1 MNLRRAKIDRYSVF
15 TKRFLVG
22 VFLNGLGNGIFGVI
36 WQLYLTSIEL
46 DICSIIRLYLM
57 NALGTTLL
65 TIPLGICANNYGNR
79 RMFLFSFSL
88 IVISSSILI
97 TNNKVEMLALAL
109 FILGI
114 YNATTIVWTAVYSS
128 FFQKDEMNQAFG
140 VLDSLNI
147 IALSIGSLSGFIP
160 QMLVALKGFNTQIS
174 YWILLVLAA
183 VFLSIAPLFF
193 IRSLQR
199 ETENQTR
206 KKEKF
211 HLKSKRTVG
220 KFCLITLLGQFGLG
234 IFLNFFPF
242 YAFTK
247 FGMQS
252 DVLGCLFFISYLVSA
267 VANIVSHK
275 ISKRLGQLET
285 IVTTIGFASLSYLLI
300 PLAPNVLWLCA
311 FYVARIGFR
320 MMANPCISSL
330 FISLIKDEE
339 NITANSIISVVSQS
353 SNLIVY
359 SISDQVANQYSLDFP
374 AFLGASIYSIY
385 ALSYYFLLQ
394 NERT

>member
-1 MNLRRAKIDRYSVF
+1 MNLRRARIDGYSVF
-15 TKRFLVG
+15 AKWFLFG
-22 VFLNGLGNGIFGVI
+22 VFSNGLGNGIFSVM

-46 DICSIIRLYLM
+46 DIFSISKLYFM

-65 TIPLGICANNYGNR
+65 TIPLGILANKYGKKKIF
-79 RMFLFSFSL
+79 FLSFSL
-88 IVISSSILI
+88 IVISGSILL
-97 TNNKVEMLALAL
+97 THNKMEMLALAL
-109 FILGI
+109 FILGT
-114 YNATTIVWTAVYSS
+114 YNATTIVWTPVYSS

-140 VLDSLNI
+140 VFGFLNI
-147 IALSIGSLSGFIP
+147 ISLSIGSLFGFIP
-160 QMLVALKGFNTQIS
+160 PMLVTLYGSSTQTS
-174 YWILLVLAA
+174 YWILLVLATI
-183 VFLSIAPLFF
+183 FLSIAPLFF
-193 IRSLQR
+193 IRSLQGDA
-199 ETENQTR
+199 ENRTR
-206 KKEKF
+206 KTEKF
-211 HLKSKRTVG
+211 SLKSKRTIG
-220 KFCLITLLGQFGLG
+220 KFCLITVLGQFGFG

-242 YAFTK
+242 YAFKK

-285 IVTTIGFASLSYLLI
+285 IVTTIGFASLSYMMI

-320 MMANPCISSL
+320 TMANPCISSL
-330 FISLIKDEE
+330 FIRLIKDEE
-339 NITANSIISVVSQS
+339 KITANSIISVVSRS
-353 SNLIVY
+353 SNLVIY
-359 SISDQVANQYSLDFP
+359 SISDQVANHYSLDFP
-374 AFLGASIYSIY
+374 AFLGAGIYSIY